1 MTDEQLRSRIEEL
14 AENGQWNCCYKFP
27 NNINTRTY
35 HVDSPGYNL
44 NKWKR
49 LEPLLDNINLTGKT
63 VIDIGCGDGY
73 YAIQCA
79 KKEAKYVLGIDI
91 DSLRIKRGILAKE
104 VFNLNNVNFKCID
117 LYNDSIK
124 EFDIVMGLGLLHRLP
139 DIEKCLQKMSLIAS
153 TIVLEFKGT
162 QDSKNL
168 QLNQQAKHN
177 KYNKLYSIPSIE
189 YIKQVLKKYNYNTFK
204 TCLDTTSNLRF
215 KRHIIVGTK

>member
-1 MTDEQLRSRIEEL
+1 MTDNQLRDTIKHL
-14 AENGQWNCCYKFP
+14 AENGQWNCCYSFP

-49 LEPLLDNINLTGKT
+49 LEPLLDDINLTGKT

-91 DSLRIKRGILAKE
+91 DSLRISRGNLAKE

-117 LYNDSIK
+117 LYNDSIEK
-124 EFDIVMGLGLLHRLP
+124 FDIVMGLGLLHRLP
-139 DIEKCLQKMSLIAS
+139 DIEKCLQRMSLIAD

-162 QDSKNL
+162 QNNENL
-168 QLNQQAKHN
+168 QLNKQSKDN
-177 KYNKLYSIPSIE
+177 KYNAKPNIYFNRN
-189 YIKQVLKKYNYNTFK
+189 VLTW
-204 TCLDTTSNLRF
+204 RF
-215 KRHIIVGTK
+215 IMKN